1 MENFNKEY
9 FDYINSDKWRFIRR
23 QVAEKNNY
31 MCQLCHKKIYKGFH
45 IHHITY
51 ENFGHEE
58 LSDLMFLCPECH
70 LMRIHKQYKKKPK
83 KIKNNKKKKE
93 NEIKKRQKNCTTCK
107 YSKMML
113 MKHIKTKDT
122 KELYCNIH
130 CCSIDNKENIC
141 KQYKK
146 RSFKKRG

>member
-1 MENFNKEY
+1 MENFNKGY

-31 MCQLCHKKIYKGFH
+31 MCQLCHKKMYKGFH

-51 ENFGHEE
+51 ENFGHEK

-83 KIKNNKKKKE
+83 KMENKKKKKE
-93 NEIKKRQKNCTTCK
+93 KEPLISDEEKQKFLKLDYYLKYFDKLTPKNKAIVSKFLGKHKKLGHFSNIKNKQKS
-107 YSKMML
+107 Y
-113 MKHIKTKDT
+113 I
-122 KELYCNIH
+122 Y
-130 CCSIDNKENIC
+130 
-141 KQYKK
+141 
-146 RSFKKRG
+146 

>member
-1 MENFNKEY
+1 MENFNKGY

-31 MCQLCHKKIYKGFH
+31 MCQLCHKKMHKGFH

-51 ENFGHEE
+51 ENFGHEK

-93 NEIKKRQKNCTTCK
+93 KEPLISDEEKQKFLNLDYYLKYFDKLSSKNKAIVSSFLRKNNKLRGFSDIKNKQKS
-107 YSKMML
+107 YM
-113 MKHIKTKDT
+113 
-122 KELYCNIH
+122 Y
-130 CCSIDNKENIC
+130 
-141 KQYKK
+141 
-146 RSFKKRG
+146 